1 MKEATAKRR
10 GRNNIWFSSK
20 SEPKPNQKPRTT
32 SAQTLPTRSSFLSP
46 HPWKILYP
54 NPDLDPSPPWGKE
67 PAPTT
72 PPVSP
77 LVGSLFLEMTIGSNL
92 AGFQNYDTASSIFE
106 YGYLLFVHCYSYL
119 LLLVIIS
126 LYFNRLKKMVVR
138 IDISPST
145 PVLFRGKLP
154 CIDQYCLC
162 LLPPF
167 FPPSF
172 MYFFFQISTFRSS
185 LFLTK
190 DNARRSNFPWIEF
203 LFEFLS

>member
-138 IDISPST
+138 IDISGGNFPALINIVFAFS
-145 PVLFRGKLP
+145 
-154 CIDQYCLC
+154 
-162 LLPPF
+162 PPF
-167 FPPSF
+167 FPLPLCI
-172 MYFFFQISTFRSS
+172 FFFQISTFRSS